1 MHQVKTFKSALAVDT
16 PTEGSA
22 KDHSEFKLR
31 RYRVTNFRSVMDSGF
46 LDLDDVTALIG
57 VNESGKTNL
66 LLPLWKLNP
75 AGDGAIDTISDYPKA
90 LFGTIRKTPEAFH
103 FITAEFETGTA
114 AEEIAGLGRIPKEAA
129 EIVAVSRSYDGS
141 YLVSFPLHRP
151 RKTDDRAE
159 VRTDVQEALA
169 RLPALAT
176 GGGDLLAEATDTLE
190 AMQDELSGSDPLTA
204 NDLIRLR
211 NRVGALVP
219 ADTPEQVETT
229 GDETEE
235 APVTPQG
242 AQELACELEA
252 LRKRLGERM
261 ARILAPDPGQMDAV
275 RTLVLSRMPVFV
287 YYSNYGNL
295 DSEIYL
301 PHVVENMER
310 SDLGAKEA
318 AKARTLRVLFG
329 FVGLEASE
337 ILQLGRDFRDI
348 HEEAEA
354 EAAARDGKVGVMRKW
369 LERARTSDPGP
380 DTAML
385 AQIAE
390 AKRTRSILLQSA
402 STKLTAH
409 FGEWWKQGDYRFR
422 FEADGNHF
430 RIWVA
435 DARRPQ
441 EVELENRSTGLQWFL
456 SFFLVFLHES
466 RGAHRNAV
474 LLLDEPGHSLHPL
487 AQRDLSM
494 FFEGLAA
501 NNQILYTTHSPFLV
515 GADRLEHARKVFVD
529 RDGSTRVTSDL
540 GRDEGTDTKRG
551 ASFAVRAALSIS
563 VADAMLLGSAP
574 VLVASPVEQI
584 YLSTI
589 KTLLIREGRLRPAR
603 DVVFAPAA
611 GPEIMQTMVQLIAG
625 DAARTPPMITDG
637 DLAEQGDRFGRISRR
652 GVADRVISLGDVT
665 GVRGARIED
674 VIGLDLLAPLVD
686 RVERRPDRLF
696 VDVARSGT
704 PVVQQVVGW
713 AEREGLTL
721 TPDWRSDLA
730 LRAKARLLEVSPDTI
745 PQATFGMWE
754 SLMARVVT
762 SSEIASFQ
770 AA

>member
-1 MHQVKTFKSALAVDT
+1 M
-16 PTEGSA
+16 
-22 KDHSEFKLR
+22 
-31 RYRVTNFRSVMDSGF
+31 
-46 LDLDDVTALIG
+46 
-57 VNESGKTNL
+57 
-66 LLPLWKLNP
+66 
-75 AGDGAIDTISDYPKA
+75 
-90 LFGTIRKTPEAFH
+90 
-103 FITAEFETGTA
+103 
-114 AEEIAGLGRIPKEAA
+114 
-129 EIVAVSRSYDGS
+129 
-141 YLVSFPLHRP
+141 HRP

-159 VRTDVQEALA
+159 ARTEVQEALA
-169 RLPALAT
+169 RLHALAN
-176 GGGDLLAEATDTLE
+176 GGADLLAEATATLE
-190 AMQDELSGSDPLTA
+190 AMQDELSGSEPLTA

-219 ADTPEQVETT
+219 DDSAKTA
-229 GDETEE
+229 GEE
-235 APVTPQG
+235 ASETSQVSMD
-242 AQELACELEA
+242 LAYELEA
-252 LRKRLGERM
+252 LRKCLGERM
-261 ARILAPDPGQMDAV
+261 ARILAPDPGQMEAV
-275 RTLVLSRMPVFV
+275 RNLVLSRMPVFV

-329 FVGLEASE
+329 FVGLEAAE

-348 HEEAEA
+348 QEEAEA
-354 EAAARDGKVGVMRKW
+354 EAAERDGKVGVMRKW
-369 LERARTSDPGP
+369 LDHVRRTDSGP
-380 DTAML
+380 DAAML

-456 SFFLVFLHES
+456 SFFLVFLNES
-466 RGAHRNAV
+466 RGAHKNAV

-501 NNQILYTTHSPFLV
+501 HNQILYTTHSPFLV
-515 GADRLEHARKVFVD
+515 GADRLECARKVFVD
-529 RDGSTRVTSDL
+529 RDGSTRVTGDL

-563 VADAMLLGSAP
+563 VADSMLLGSAP
-574 VLVASPVEQI
+574 VLVKSTVEQI
-584 YLSTI
+584 YLSAI
-589 KTLLIREGRLRPAR
+589 KTLLIREGRLRPTR
-603 DVVFAPAA
+603 DIVFAPAA
-611 GPEIMQTMVQLIAG
+611 GPEIMQTVMHLITGDTGRVPTVIIDGTAG
-625 DAARTPPMITDG
+625 EHGDTFDWMPKNAIT
-637 DLAEQGDRFGRISRR
+637 
-652 GVADRVISLGDVT
+652 DRVISLNDVT
-665 GVRGARIED
+665 GLCGARIED
-674 VIGLDLLAPLVD
+674 MIGLDLLAPLVD

-696 VDVARSGT
+696 VDVARPGT
-704 PVVQQVVGW
+704 SVVQQIAIW
-713 AEREGLTL
+713 AEREGITL
-721 TPDWRSDLA
+721 TTDWRRDLA
-730 LRAKARLLEVSPDTI
+730 LRAKARLLEVSMDTI
-745 PQATFGMWE
+745 PQATLGMWE
-754 SLMARVVT
+754 SMMAQVV
-762 SSEIASFQ
+762 SSNEITSFQ